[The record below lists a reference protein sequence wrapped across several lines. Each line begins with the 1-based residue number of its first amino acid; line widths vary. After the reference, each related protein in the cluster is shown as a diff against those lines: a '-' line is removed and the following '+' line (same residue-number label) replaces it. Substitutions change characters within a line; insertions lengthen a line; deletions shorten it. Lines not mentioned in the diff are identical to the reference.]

1 MPAVLFVVSLVAS
14 ILSQSPASC
23 PDVAACRQA
32 AVEAAERK
40 DYEQFHDLAWRA
52 VQRGRPNDPELMLL
66 VARAQSAS
74 GRPGDALVML
84 RRLAGVG
91 GVTVDVTH
99 EDFGRVR
106 ALDGWAD
113 VEAALVAANEKHA
126 ASATTAA
133 DSARPAAK
141 SKVTPRRRRSR
152 SRRRARAKP
161 EAVVPDPATT
171 PPPAAAGPPPSSGAD
186 NALLLTSRSI
196 DPIGL
201 AYDNVS
207 RRFVLG
213 DRRLNKL
220 IVADEIFKRVNDL
233 IGAGAGGFGTLTA
246 LEIDRRRGDLW
257 VTSDGGGG
265 ASLHK
270 LQLVSGRVLKRLD
283 VPADWRP
290 VSLQDISISDD
301 GTLLLLDTAG
311 GRLLAVDAA
320 GQRFTRSMELEVP
333 SPFAI
338 AAHDHVVYV
347 AHADGVSAADTRS
360 RKVTALRPSK
370 GVALTGLRR
379 IRWHGGTLIALQDD
393 GSGAARLVRIR
404 INGGGTVATSIDRL
418 DDSSAE
424 AGSATD
430 HRRQHRLLRRRRRGR
445 PGNQAGAAALTQ
457 GRDAQLSRKA
467 TIGSIRVARRAGT

>member
-14 ILSQSPASC
+14 ILSQPPASC

-106 ALDGWAD
+106 ALDGWPE

-141 SKVTPRRRRSR
+141 SKVT
-152 SRRRARAKP
+152 A
-161 EAVVPDPATT
+161 T
-171 PPPAAAGPPPSSGAD
+171 PPSPAAATPAPAAAGPPPSSGAD
-186 NALLLTSRSI
+186 NVLLLTSRSI

-201 AYDNVS
+201 AYDHVS

-290 VSLQDISISDD
+290 VSLQDISIADD

-404 INGGGTVATSIDRL
+404 INGGGTVVTSIDRL

-424 AGSATD
+424 AGSALTIA
-430 HRRQHRLLRRRRRGR
+430 
-445 PGNQAGAAALTQ
+445 GNTAYYVVAAADGQ
-457 GRDAQLSRKA
+457 A
-467 TIGSIRVARRAGT
+467 IRRVPLR

>member
-106 ALDGWAD
+106 ALAGWPD
-113 VEAALVAANEKHA
+113 VEAALVAANEKTA

-141 SKVTPRRRRSR
+141 SK
-152 SRRRARAKP
+152 
-161 EAVVPDPATT
+161 ETT
-171 PPPAAAGPPPSSGAD
+171 PSPAAATPAPAAAGPPPSSGAD

-257 VTSDGGGG
+257 VTSDGDGG

-290 VSLQDISISDD
+290 VSLQDISISED

-320 GQRFTRSMELEVP
+320 GQSFTRSMELEVP

-404 INGGGTVATSIDRL
+404 INGAGTVATSIDRL

-424 AGSATD
+424 AGSALTIA
-430 HRRQHRLLRRRRRGR
+430 
-445 PGNQAGAAALTQ
+445 GNTAYYVAAAADGQ
-457 GRDAQLSRKA
+457 A
-467 TIGSIRVARRAGT
+467 IRRVPLR